1 LSRDRVPLD
10 LVIRNGTVFDGSG
23 SDPVAAD
30 VAISGGRIA
39 ACGRIAPSDCP
50 EIDASGLYVA
60 PGFID
65 IHSHSD
71 YTLLADPRAVS
82 ALHQGVTL
90 EVVGNCGHGCFPIG
104 DPTLAMRAIYG
115 YTDHVPLTWTTAA
128 MYFERLEATGPAV
141 NVISLVP
148 NGQLRLTAIGVAE
161 RAARAVELR
170 RMTGLLEASLAD
182 GAWGLSTGLEYG
194 AEVGASEAELT
205 ALCRTVARADGI
217 YATHTRRRDDGAAE
231 AVAEAIRVAERAGV
245 RLQISHLL
253 PRNGAKESGRCVAL
267 VEDARTR
274 GLDVAFDMHTRR
286 FALTHLHA
294 ALPGWALA
302 LPPDQLVQTLC
313 DPRAR
318 TALKSHTSILSA
330 GGDWSRVVILDNPVW
345 PHYGR
350 RDIASIAVE
359 RDQSPLDAVY
369 DLLVAGVDQL
379 HSLMVIIDCYTASQQ
394 REIFTHPLC
403 VPASDATTLAP
414 DGSLAAS
421 TFHGAYTWAAWFY
434 RFMVR
439 DERLLSPTAAVHK
452 LTGAPAD
459 RLGLTD
465 RGFLRPGAHADVVVF
480 THDEFGERGTTFAPN
495 RPARGVVHVLV
506 NGVPAVR
513 DGMITGERSG
523 TVIRRAG

>member
-1 LSRDRVPLD
+1 MPPD
-10 LVIRNGTVFDGSG
+10 LVIRNGAVFDGTG
-23 SDPVAAD
+23 CDPVAAD
-30 VAISGGRIA
+30 VAIAGGRIE
-39 ACGRIAPSDCP
+39 ACGQIPPSACP
-50 EIDASGLYVA
+50 EIDASGLSVA

-71 YTLLADPRAVS
+71 YTLLVDPRAVS

-104 DPTLAMRAIYG
+104 DPALAMRAIYG
-115 YTDHVPLTWTTAA
+115 YTGHVPLTSTSAGV
-128 MYFERLEATGPAV
+128 YFERLEEARPAV

-148 NGQLRLTAIGVAE
+148 NGQLRLTAIGIAD
-161 RAARAVELR
+161 RAADADELR
-170 RMTGLLEASLAD
+170 HITGLLEASLAE
-182 GAWGLSTGLEYG
+182 GAWGLSTGLEYA
-194 AEVGASEAELT
+194 AEAGASETELT
-205 ALCRTVARADGI
+205 ALCKSVARADAV

-253 PRNGAKESGRCVAL
+253 PRNGAKESSRCVAL
-267 VEDARTR
+267 VDDARKR

-286 FALTHLHA
+286 FGLTNLHA
-294 ALPGWALA
+294 ALPAWALA
-302 LPPDQLVQTLC
+302 LPPDQLVDTLR

-318 TALKSHTSILSA
+318 RALKSHTSMLSA
-330 GGDWSRVVILDNPVW
+330 GGDWSRVVMLDNPVW
-345 PHYGR
+345 PDYGR
-350 RDIASIAVE
+350 RDIASIAQE

-369 DLLVAGVDQL
+369 DLLAAGVDQL
-379 HSLMVIIDCYTASQQ
+379 HSLMVIIKCYTASQQ
-394 REIFTHPLC
+394 RDIFTHPLC
-403 VPASDATTLAP
+403 LPASDATTLAP

-439 DERLLSPTAAVHK
+439 DERLLSPAAAIHK

-465 RGFLRPGAHADVVVF
+465 RGFLRPGANADLVVF
-480 THDEFGERGTTFAPN
+480 DHDEFGERGTTFAPN

-506 NGVPAVR
+506 NGIPAVR
-513 DGMITGERSG
+513 DGVISGERSG
-523 TVIRRAG
+523 KVIRRAN